1 MHKRTRRRTEGR
13 TSGER
18 ERRTW
23 TRTCFLPPGFHR
35 LPYRRMEVRKIGR
48 VGSEEGVRRRNEEE
62 KASFESKASSLL
74 RCPSNLIRSNAWT
87 SFSSPSLSKE
97 ERWDLRV
104 STRRDQKRHPAS
116 LPPSS
121 PCRFLFDPSACPFE
135 KRKEE
140 GALQAQASVVS
151 SMGVSSLPFASPM
164 ETWGGGFI
172 KFTDVDIDTTKTSY
186 VRSRLSLSVKEHL
199 RKKGNDSRS

>member
-1 MHKRTRRRTEGR
+1 MKGTRRMHKRTRRRTEGR

-151 SMGVSSLPFASPM
+151 SMGVSSLPFCIPPWKPGVEVSSSSP
-164 ETWGGGFI
+164 
-172 KFTDVDIDTTKTSY
+172 TSTSTPRRRATCAR
-186 VRSRLSLSVKEHL
+186 VSLSL
-199 RKKGNDSRS
+199 